1 MQNNQLFKKVI
12 SNRVLSHLV
21 FWMVFTCFFGIMY
34 GLHEKNKLHE
44 ELLSQLIILPA
55 YLLLVYPS
63 LYVII
68 PKFLLKQK
76 ILISVAFVAILMV
89 LSVLAIRSIAWFIIY
104 PYFYQDGLTCEG
116 CSFWMVYKFLYYS
129 IMLSAVLFLTTFIK
143 MIKLWYQ
150 NQKNTQSLEQEKLEA
165 ELKFLKGQI
174 HPHFLFNTLN
184 NLYALTLK
192 NDERAPEVVLK
203 ISELMNYMLYE
214 TNSEWVSLE
223 KELNYLKNY
232 ISLERIRYGKR
243 VEVNFNTSGEIHNQ
257 KIAPMLLLPFV
268 ENSFKHGVSG
278 QVDDAWVEIDL
289 SVKANRLVL
298 KVENSRPT
306 LEVNHSDR
314 DYAKGIGLKNVK
326 RRLELLYE
334 NEYELKVFD
343 EAETYLVVLKLNLEE
358 NANIKDQ
365 KTTEIYETALSYR

>member
-1 MQNNQLFKKVI
+1 MNQLLKKTS
-12 SNRVLSHLV
+12 SNRIFAHIM
-21 FWMVFTCFFGIMY
+21 FWVAFTCFFGIMY
-34 GLHEKNKLHE
+34 GSHEKNNFWNE
-44 ELLSQLIILPA
+44 VISQIMVLPA

-63 LYVII
+63 LYFII
-68 PKFLLKQK
+68 PKFLLRQK
-76 ILISVAFVAILMV
+76 IAVSV
-89 LSVLAIRSIAWFIIY
+89 LSFTLLIFAAIVTLRCIAWFIIY
-104 PYFYQDGLTCEG
+104 PLYYQDGLTCEQ
-116 CSFWMVYKFLYYS
+116 CDFWMPYKLLYYGV
-129 IMLSAVLFLTTFIK
+129 MLSAVLFLTTLIK
-143 MIKLWYQ
+143 MLKLWYQ

-192 NDERAPEVVLK
+192 NDDRAPEVVLK

-223 KELNYLKNY
+223 KEINYLKNY

-243 VEVNFNTSGEIHNQ
+243 VDVNFNISGEVYNR
-257 KIAPMLLLPFV
+257 KVAPMLLLPFI

-278 QVDDAWVEIDL
+278 QVDNAWVEIDL
-289 SVKANRLVL
+289 SVKENRLTL
-298 KVENSRPT
+298 KVENSRPP
-306 LEVNHSDR
+306 LEVNHSDK

-326 RRLELLYE
+326 RRLELLYP

-343 EAETYLVVLKLNLEE
+343 ESDTYLVVLKLNLEE
-358 NANIKDQ
+358 NLAIQYQN
-365 KTTEIYETALSYR
+365 TSEIYETTLSYRG